1 MTRTTIGL
9 LRHGQTDWN
18 IGLRLQGITDIPL
31 NQTGVEQ
38 ARIAALRLNPAEW
51 DFIAS
56 SPLSRALVTAETVA
70 AHLGIPEVAIEPLLL
85 ERSFGEAEG
94 LTHSE
99 WKAAYPDG
107 KPPAGETLD
116 ELKLRAN
123 QLLGELLNKYRG
135 TRVLAVSHGAM
146 IRKLVRIVSKGEL
159 PRDGERLENTSLNV
173 LIHDESGWSIASYD
187 PKNLATKSLQ

>member
-1 MTRTTIGL
+1 MTTTTIGL

-31 NQTGVEQ
+31 NETGLAQ
-38 ARIAALRLNPAEW
+38 AKLAAQFLTPGDW
-51 DFIAS
+51 DFVSS
-56 SPLSRALVTAETVA
+56 SPLSRALITAQTVA
-70 AHLGIPEVAIEPLLL
+70 EHIGIPEVQIEPLLL

-94 LTHSE
+94 LTHAQ

-116 ELKLRAN
+116 ELRFRAN
-123 QLLGELLNKYRG
+123 SLLETLLTRYRG

-146 IRKLVRIVSKGEL
+146 IRKLVRIVSAGEL
-159 PRDGERLENTSLNV
+159 PREGERLENTSLCI
-173 LIHDESGWSIASYD
+173 LINDQSGWSVKRYD
-187 PKNLATKSLQ
+187 PRSLGN